1 MLRISMLGVALM
13 GLVVG
18 GIFAG
23 EYKGRLKSVDTEGK
37 KITIETKDGEK
48 TFKYTGDSK
57 IVGGKGEMT
66 FEKLGEFMAKAKER
80 SKDGGDK
87 GGKGGKGGG
96 GGVTVTTDG
105 EGDKETVK
113 EVKMGGGTKG
123 KKKDNN

>member
-1 MLRISMLGVALM
+1 MLRIATLGVALM

-23 EYKGRLKSVDTEGK
+23 EYKGKVKSVDTDAK

-57 IVGGKGEMT
+57 IVGGRGEMT

-80 SKDGGDK
+80 SKAGGDK

-96 GGVTVTTDG
+96 GVTVTTEG

-113 EVKMGGGTKG
+113 ELKMGGGG
-123 KKKDNN
+123 KKKKDSN